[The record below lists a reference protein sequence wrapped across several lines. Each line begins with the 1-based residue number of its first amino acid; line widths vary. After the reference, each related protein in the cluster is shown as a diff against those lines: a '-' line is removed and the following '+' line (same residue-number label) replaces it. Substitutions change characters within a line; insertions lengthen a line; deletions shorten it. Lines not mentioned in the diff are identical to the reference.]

1 MASLKDRARVVGG
14 SLYDWLELRL
24 GLIKPLTET
33 AKHPTPENSAS
44 WLYVFGSAAT
54 VLLILQIVT
63 GILLALVYS
72 PSANQAW
79 ASLGLLNHTVPLGWY
94 LRALHG
100 WGSDFM
106 IAIVL
111 LHMVQ
116 VFLFGAYKFPRELTW
131 IVGVVLLLLTLGMA
145 FTGQVMR
152 FDQDAYWGL
161 GIGASISSRIPVV
174 GPYLVHM
181 LLGGPIIGGATLSRF
196 FTLHVFVIPGL
207 LLGGVGL
214 HVWMVLRHGVSDW
227 PMPGRIV
234 RRETYQKEY
243 HDLTAKS
250 GIPFVPDAAWKDA
263 VFAAALL
270 LAVMACA
277 FFFGPFG
284 PGGTPD
290 PTIIQTAPKPDFAF
304 LWIYAVLAFLPPSLE
319 TPVLMVAPV
328 LGIAAL
334 LLLPI
339 FAGEG
344 ERHWARRPV
353 AVLLVSV
360 IAVTLGI
367 FTHLGTYTPWSP
379 VMNAWTAAPIPPKLL
394 VNRTPLER
402 QGALVLQ
409 DKQCRNCH
417 SLAGSG
423 GQRGPALDSIAA
435 RMTED
440 QIIRQVLQ
448 GGGNMPA
455 YGNALNPSETKALM
469 SFLLTLR
476 GNNLAPAF
484 DSSTNLTHPNPAQD
498 ATKK

>member
-1 MASLKDRARVVGG
+1 MASLRQRAIAT
-14 SLYDWLELRL
+14 YNWLDLRL
-24 GLIKPLTET
+24 GLVRPLTDAST
-33 AKHPTPENSAS
+33 HPTPANSAS

-54 VLLILQIVT
+54 VLLILQVVT

-72 PSANQAW
+72 PSANEAW
-79 ASLGLLNHTVPLGWY
+79 NSLQTLNHSIPLGWY

-111 LHMVQ
+111 LHLLQ

-131 IVGVVLLLLTLGMA
+131 IVGVGLLLLTLAMA
-145 FTGQVMR
+145 FTGQIMR

-161 GIGASISSRIPVV
+161 GIGASIFSRVPLI
-174 GPYLVHM
+174 GAQLVRL

-207 LLGGVGL
+207 LFAGVAL
-214 HVWMVLRHGVSDW
+214 HLWMVLRHGVSDW

-234 RRETYQKEY
+234 RRSTYQQQY
-243 HDLTAKS
+243 RDLNAST

-277 FFFGPFG
+277 FFFGPIG
-284 PGGTPD
+284 PGGVPD
-290 PTIIQTAPKPDFAF
+290 PTIIQTAPRPDFAF
-304 LWIYAVLAFLPPSLE
+304 LWIYALLAFLPTSLE
-319 TPVLMVAPV
+319 TPVLMVAPI
-328 LGIAAL
+328 LIIAAL
-334 LLLPI
+334 LLLPL

-344 ERHWARRPV
+344 ERHWSHRPV
-353 AVLLVSV
+353 AVLLVSL
-360 IAVTLGI
+360 IAVTFGI

-379 VMNAWTAAPIPPKLL
+379 VMDAWTSAPISPKLL
-394 VNRTPLER
+394 LNRTPLER
-402 QGALVLQ
+402 QGALILQ

-417 SLAGSG
+417 SIAGAG
-423 GQRGPALDSIAA
+423 GQRGPALDAIAS

-469 SFLLTLR
+469 RFLMTLR
-476 GNNLAPAF
+476 GSNLTPAI
-484 DSSTNLTHPNPAQD
+484 DSSTTLTHPNPPPPAPK
-498 ATKK
+498 TP